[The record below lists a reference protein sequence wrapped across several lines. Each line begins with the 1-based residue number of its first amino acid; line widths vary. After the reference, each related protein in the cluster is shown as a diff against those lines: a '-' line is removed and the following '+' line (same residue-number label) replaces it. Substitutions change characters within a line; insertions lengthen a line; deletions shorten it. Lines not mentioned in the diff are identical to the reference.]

1 MGRVLDVSALL
12 TTLEPVLVARAQA
25 SGRTGSSLTLAT
37 SAGAGHVVVGEARL
51 TVDTRPVTDAHATL
65 GEGDLAHL
73 LFHGFDATAAIRL
86 EYRDD
91 ADLLRSLFPA
101 QDFIIWPTDAF

>member
-1 MGRVLDVSALL
+1 
-12 TTLEPVLVARAQA
+12 
-25 SGRTGSSLTLAT
+25 
-37 SAGAGHVVVGEARL
+37 VVVGEARL
-51 TVDTRPVTDAHATL
+51 TVDTRPATDAHATL